1 MIKAL
6 LLVFDSGATW
16 DKIARAKKGLGT
28 VLVLNLAPV
37 VALSVAGEI
46 VGRVYLRRPHG
57 TGEAAQAFPHLMV
70 SYGIAQVFFSI
81 LTVFIGAQLVKAVA
95 ETFHARHTYMQCFT
109 VVAYGLGPFFLAR
122 WLDVVPGMNPW
133 VTFAIGI
140 ALTISTFYM
149 GIPCVL
155 KPDPPNA
162 FGLFLS
168 SGLLLGMVAGLARLI
183 TLLVLQGRIHI
194 L

>member
-6 LLVFDSGATW
+6 LLVFDSWSTW
-16 DKIARAKKGLGT
+16 DKIARAKKGLGS
-28 VLVLNLAPV
+28 VLALNLVPV
-37 VALSVAGEI
+37 LALSVAGEI
-46 VGRVYLRRPHG
+46 VGRMYLRRPNG
-57 TGEAAQAFPHLMV
+57 TEAAQAFPHLMM
-70 SYGIAQVFFSI
+70 SYATAQVFFSF

-95 ETFHARHTYMQCFT
+95 ETFHARHTYAQAFT
-109 VVAYGLGPFFLAR
+109 VVAYGLGPLFLAR
-122 WLDVVPGMNPW
+122 WLDVIPGMNPW
-133 VTFAIGI
+133 VTFGIGI
-140 ALTISTFYM
+140 VLTISTLYM

-168 SGLLLGMVAGLARLI
+168 GGLLLAMVAGLARLI
-183 TLLVLQGRIHI
+183 TLLVLQGRFHI